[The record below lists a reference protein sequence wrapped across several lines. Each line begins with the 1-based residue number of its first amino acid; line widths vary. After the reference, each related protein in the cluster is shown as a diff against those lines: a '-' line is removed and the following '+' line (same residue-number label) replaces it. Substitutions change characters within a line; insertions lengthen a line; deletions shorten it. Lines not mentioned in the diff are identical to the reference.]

1 MKVFRNLAIKWK
13 LAAVIMLIITPSLLL
28 ATATFYAHEF
38 LILRRSAARQVLV
51 IGRVIGENCTAAL
64 TFQDPAVAHRI
75 LQAGQTDPA
84 LQAVRIFNR
93 DGRLFAA
100 FPALDDP
107 IGEDM
112 LHPIPRHERVEF
124 RHRQVVMTG
133 PIRLDQE
140 IIGAMVL
147 TYGLSG
153 YYQALAHAGATAALI
168 LSAGILI
175 AAWLSLLL
183 QHLISQPLV
192 RLTQAARRISQQQD
206 YGMRVE
212 GEGEDEIGM
221 LVASFNSMLEQIQQ
235 RDLAIR
241 ENADLFR
248 GVFEQSVNG
257 IALSDETGKLATLN
271 PACAPITGLDPQ
283 QVIGRPLDELLRAL
297 IPADASPDSPLQIL
311 RTTLPEFFRTGNAA
325 CLNQEQEDVILRAD
339 GTLHHIHYYLFA
351 LRTARGPKLCA
362 VLRDITRRVEAEAGL
377 RHNLHFESLMLSISA
392 RLVNLAG
399 AEVKREIQRALGE
412 IATFLGI
419 DLIFIGQLEPA
430 GPSLQ
435 VDCAWTAPGVGEMPR
450 AISLAAAA
458 ADWERLRRG
467 ESTILAGDQAAL
479 GLPLPASCLLVPLGP
494 RQEASHV
501 IGGVTRQTTREW
513 RADDLRMGRIIG
525 DIFINA
531 LTRSRMEIQMD
542 QYQEQLRSLN
552 AQLTLA
558 EERERRA
565 IALDLHDTVGQFLAI
580 ARMRLDMLMGTPAHM
595 PHAADFNVIKELLD
609 NAIRH
614 TRSLTV
620 QISPPALYSVG
631 PEAALDSLAEQTT
644 RLNAV
649 QVSFEHDGR
658 PKPLEENVR
667 VLLFRATRELMLNA
681 IKHSRASQ
689 VRITMARAGRAV
701 TITIADEGIG
711 FDPPTH
717 DEPHRMQTFGLF
729 SLKERLRSIGGKLEL
744 TSRPGAGTTA
754 VITAPLQD
762 EPS

>member
-1 MKVFRNLAIKWK
+1 MNVYRNLAIKWK
-13 LAAVIMLIITPSLLL
+13 LAAVIMLVITPSLVL

-38 LILRRSAARQVLV
+38 LILRRGAARQVLV
-51 IGRVIGENCTAAL
+51 IGRIIGENCTAAL
-64 TFQDPAVAHRI
+64 TFQDSAVAHRI
-75 LQAGQTDPA
+75 LQAVHTDPA
-84 LQAVRIFNR
+84 LQAVRIFDR

-107 IGEDM
+107 TGEETRY
-112 LHPIPRHERVEF
+112 PAPRHERVEF
-124 RHRQVVMTG
+124 RHRQVIMTG

-140 IIGAMVL
+140 IIGALVL

-192 RLTQAARRISQQQD
+192 RLTQTARHISQQQD

-248 GVFEQSVNG
+248 GVFEQSING
-257 IALSDETGKLATLN
+257 IALSDEAGKLETLN
-271 PACAPITGLDPQ
+271 QACAQITGLDPQ

-297 IPADASPDSPLQIL
+297 TPANGASDSTMQTLL
-311 RTTLPEFFRTGNAA
+311 AMLPEFFRTGHAE
-325 CLNQEQEDVILRAD
+325 CLNQEQEGVIVRPD
-339 GTLHHIHYYLFA
+339 GTLRHIHYYLFA
-351 LRTARGPKLCA
+351 LRTPRGPKLCS
-362 VLRDITRRVEAEAGL
+362 VIRDITRRVEAEAGL
-377 RHNLHFESLMLSISA
+377 RHNLHFESLMLSIST

-399 AEVKREIQRALGE
+399 AEIKQEIQRAMGE
-412 IATFLGI
+412 IATFLGV
-419 DLIFIGQLEPA
+419 DRIFIGQLEPA
-430 GPSLQ
+430 GPNLQ
-435 VDCAWTAPGVGEMPR
+435 VDCAWTAPGIDEMPG
-450 AISLAAAA
+450 AIPLAVSA
-458 ADWERLRRG
+458 ADLERLRRG
-467 ESTILAGDQAAL
+467 ENTILAGGIPGL
-479 GLPLPASCLLVPLGP
+479 GPTVAASCLLVPLGP
-494 RQEASHV
+494 QQEAGCV
-501 IGGVTRQTTREW
+501 VGGVVQLAAREW

-525 DIFINA
+525 DIFVNA
-531 LTRSRMEIQMD
+531 LTRSRMETQMH

-580 ARMRLDMLMGTPAHM
+580 ARMRLDMLMGTAASS
-595 PHAADFNVIKELLD
+595 PHAADFRVIKELLD
-609 NAIRH
+609 QAIRH

-631 PEAALDSLAEQTT
+631 LEAALDSLAEQTT

-649 QVSFEHDGR
+649 QVSFKHDGQ

-667 VLLFRATRELMLNA
+667 VQLFRATRELMLNA

-689 VRITMARAGRAV
+689 VHIAMARVGPNV
-701 TITIADEGIG
+701 TITITDQGIG
-711 FDPPTH
+711 FNPPTH
-717 DEPHRMQTFGLF
+717 DEPQRLQTYGLF

-744 TSRPGAGTTA
+744 NSRPGAGTTA
-754 VITAPLQD
+754 VITAPL
-762 EPS
+762 